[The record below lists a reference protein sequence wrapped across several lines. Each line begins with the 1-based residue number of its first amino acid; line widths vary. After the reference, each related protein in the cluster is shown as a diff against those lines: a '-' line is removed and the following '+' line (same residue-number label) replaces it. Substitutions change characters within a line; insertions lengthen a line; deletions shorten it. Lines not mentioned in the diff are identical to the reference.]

1 MLQWRSKAV
10 RRPRVAPGA
19 CYWGLMV
26 LYQWIELSDIRSP
39 ALPVLR
45 ASSGFQKSEGTMMIS
60 SSASWPWSLCR
71 FWEALAVCTFM
82 TPFRKQTSPNYS
94 SSKFKETNAADK
106 GNTSWECGR
115 PCPLEFW
122 ILLWSEINS
131 NSVITYHSSD
141 NVSLWLNISK
151 QCECVCLPHIQ
162 GHSGR
167 VHSCI

>member
-1 MLQWRSKAV
+1 MEKQSCTTSTCSS
-10 RRPRVAPGA
+10 RRLLLRFDGLVPVDRVAGHS
-19 CYWGLMV
+19 
-26 LYQWIELSDIRSP
+26 LSYVAGVVSM
-39 ALPVLR
+39 LGV
-45 ASSGFQKSEGTMMIS
+45 SEVGRTTVIS
-60 SSASWPWSLCR
+60 SSASWPWSLCL
-71 FWEALAVCTFM
+71 FWEALAICTFM

-106 GNTSWECGR
+106 ENTSWECGR

-131 NSVITYHSSD
+131 NLVITYHYGD
-141 NVSLWLNISK
+141 NVSLWLNISE